1 MLFGGRLHHCRLLGV
16 PGPGEGAA
24 EHVHLYFP
32 PVVLVLPLA
41 YLFSLTGEL
50 NLVWWSFPVAEV
62 LAGALAAFY
71 LRRAY
76 RRVIRPL
83 AQEDYRF

>member
-1 MLFGGRLHHCRLLGV
+1 MSISIFRQL
-16 PGPGEGAA
+16 
-24 EHVHLYFP
+24 
-32 PVVLVLPLA
+32 VLVLPLA

-83 AQEDYRF
+83 APGGLPLLIQGENFLQVY

>member
-1 MLFGGRLHHCRLLGV
+1 L
-16 PGPGEGAA
+16 E
-24 EHVHLYFP
+24 
-32 PVVLVLPLA
+32 LVLPLA
-41 YLFSLTGEL
+41 HLFSLTGEL
-50 NLVWWSFPVAEV
+50 NLVWWSFPVAEA
-62 LAGALAAFY
+62 LAGALAPFY

>member
-1 MLFGGRLHHCRLLGV
+1 M
-16 PGPGEGAA
+16 
-24 EHVHLYFP
+24 
-32 PVVLVLPLA
+32 LVLPLA